1 MGLFSEI
8 YQTTT
13 TTTTFTEVQPGH
25 TVLGGRTT
33 RRRRQMGLDISLHL
47 LCSLSNERTSE
58 RGNDR
63 VDAAAAAA
71 AVAPVTPPPLEMDRG
86 NGGGGGVIGS

>member
-1 MGLFSEI
+1 
-8 YQTTT
+8 
-13 TTTTFTEVQPGH
+13 
-25 TVLGGRTT
+25 
-33 RRRRQMGLDISLHL
+33 MGLDISLHL

-71 AVAPVTPPPLEMDRG
+71 AVAPVTPAPPPMPPLEMDRG
-86 NGGGGGVIGS
+86 GVIGS